1 MKIDID
7 YINDTAIIDVQTDEE
22 EVSTADMTPEEYAE
36 YYDTSDEERE
46 RSE

>member
-7 YINDTAIIDVQTDEE
+7 YIRDSAVIDVDIE
-22 EVSTADMTPEEYAE
+22 EVNTTDMTPEEYAE

-46 RSE
+46 RNE